1 MQSPTGVV
9 FCIGSRLWRHYKE
22 CREVHR
28 CRTITATTPW
38 PTTHID
44 NNLHKDVFFSL
55 SLRLDVHSYLKRLIG
70 AIAYLKV
77 FSDILL

>member
-1 MQSPTGVV
+1 MQLPDCLTGVV

-22 CREVHR
+22 CRAVHR

-44 NNLHKDVFFSL
+44 NNLHKVVVFSL
-55 SLRLDVHSYLKRLIG
+55 TFRRSFRLETVNRDDSI
-70 AIAYLKV
+70 
-77 FSDILL
+77 S